1 MIMQLSS
8 LRLGPGQPLGRL
20 PASPSPGAA
29 NSGTPHRLPG
39 AANSGTLRRLP
50 GAANSRTRDLCGFVV
65 EVKNGFFRVSGKRAE
80 VPAFAG
86 MTGVLAGMTGTL
98 RRLPGAANSRT
109 RDLRG
114 FIVEVKNGF
123 FRVSGKHAEV
133 PAFAGMTGVL
143 AGMTGSLVGMTEIL
157 REQMGNK

>member
-20 PASPSPGAA
+20 PASPSPAAA

-39 AANSGTLRRLP
+39 AANS
-50 GAANSRTRDLCGFVV
+50 RTRDLC
-65 EVKNGFFRVSGKRAE
+65 
-80 VPAFAG
+80 
-86 MTGVLAGMTGTL
+86 
-98 RRLPGAANSRT
+98 
-109 RDLRG
+109 G